1 MEKNNKINTAEEV
14 NTENAENKATPTNK
28 NYAKRVTDDKKKNE
42 AKKRAEEKKKADA
55 KKKAE
60 AKKRAE
66 EKKKADAKKRAEA
79 KKKNEKKPTAKPKE
93 KSGGMFKRIGGLFLS
108 KMAKGG
114 AQGLRSNAEEVN
126 KLNVFPVP
134 DGDTGDNMLMT
145 IESGA
150 AAIKDTDSNDI
161 SLVMKAFSRGMLLGA
176 RGNSGVIVSQFFA
189 GISKGLQGRKTAD
202 ATAFG
207 HALEEGVKQAYA
219 SVMTPT
225 EGTILT
231 VAREAVEYAVS
242 RIDENSTIK
251 SLFADLTGEM
261 HASVERTPEILKVL
275 KDAGVVDSG
284 GAGLFYIID
293 GFNRVLNGE
302 EFPDY
307 DQPTE
312 SAGKSAT
319 TEYAFSKDSEMTFGY
334 CTETLLQL
342 QTKKCDPD
350 TFDVE
355 ALKAFLASIG
365 DSIVAFK
372 VDSIIKIHVHTF
384 TPEKVLEHCRQFGEF
399 LTVKIENMSVQHTE
413 GNEENTEVKKTD
425 KQATPST
432 TSAFSVPEKVVIEEA
447 APTEK
452 KKNARVAVSNGSGVD
467 TLFCDLGV
475 EVIVE
480 GGQTQNP
487 STNDFLAAFEK
498 INAENIFIFPNN
510 GNIIMAAQQAADLY
524 ENAKVYV
531 IPSKNIGMGYV
542 ALSAI
547 DFENLEPEDI
557 LVEAEEVMKRV
568 TTGYVSPSIRDAEMN
583 GIQIKKGDTIGII
596 NKEIVVAEAD
606 STEATHKL
614 ASMLLSIEDKFMLT
628 VFSGVD
634 ATQEMRDELSA
645 YLAEAH
651 PDAEVYFI
659 NGEQQIY
666 PFIFAAE

>member
-1 MEKNNKINTAEEV
+1 MEENKIDIKAEE
-14 NTENAENKATPTNK
+14 
-28 NYAKRVTDDKKKNE
+28 KNE
-42 AKKRAEEKKKADA
+42 AKKQKNIAKRKSDDKKKAEAKRKAEEKKNADA

-66 EKKKADAKKRAEA
+66 EKKASDA
-79 KKKNEKKPTAKPKE
+79 KKKNSKKSDKNDSSK
-93 KSGGMFKRIGGLFLS
+93 KSMFNFKRIGGLFLS

-114 AQGLRSNAEEVN
+114 AQELRSNAEEVN

-242 RIDENSTIK
+242 RINENSTIK

-261 HASVERTPEILKVL
+261 HASVERTPEILTVL

-302 EFPDY
+302 EFPEY
-307 DQPTE
+307 DQPSEKATK
-312 SAGKSAT
+312 AGT
-319 TEYAFSKDSEMTFGY
+319 TEFKFGKDSEMTFGY
-334 CTETLLQL
+334 CTETMLQL

-350 TFDVE
+350 NFDID
-355 ALKAFLASIG
+355 ALKAFLGSIG
-365 DSIVAFK
+365 DSIVAFQ
-372 VDSIIKIHVHTF
+372 VESVIKIHVHTF
-384 TPEKVLEHCRQFGEF
+384 TPEKVLEYCRQFGEF

-413 GNEENTEVKKTD
+413 GNEENTEVKKTED
-425 KQATPST
+425 SAPSP
-432 TSAFSVPEKVVIEEA
+432 TSAFSVPEKIEIPTK
-447 APTEK
+447 APAEK
-452 KKNARVAVSNGSGVD
+452 KKNARVAVSNGAGVD
-467 TLFCDLGV
+467 TLFRDLGV

-524 ENAKVYV
+524 ESAKVYV

-547 DFENLEPEDI
+547 DFETLEPEDI

-583 GIQIKKGDTIGII
+583 GITIHNGDTIGII
-596 NKEIVVAEAD
+596 NKEIVVADAD

-628 VFSGVD
+628 VFSGAD
-634 ATQEMRDELSA
+634 ATQEMRDELAA